1 MITVSFVNILGC
13 SILSLVVGWK
23 LGLVCIFAA
32 LPFIF
37 FAGLVRVRIEVKFAA
52 DTAAVFAESAQF
64 ASEAVGAY
72 RTVSSL
78 IMEESIRE
86 RYKLLLRDQVN
97 RSFRT
102 TVFAA
107 MIFSASE
114 SMNLLAAALCFWYG
128 GRLMSTRE
136 YEPYQFFVVYMAI
149 IQGGEAA
156 GHFFGFTPDI
166 AQALQAANRIL
177 GMREKTPPPL
187 GEDMDHSGKGGY
199 EVEFR
204 NVDFSYPTRD
214 TPVFHNLS
222 LKIEKGQFAAFVG
235 ASGCGKTTTISLL
248 ERFYSV
254 TGGEIFVNG
263 KNLDSLEIESYRDVV
278 SLVAQEPA
286 LYQGTVSENVRL
298 GAKDENISHEEVVQA
313 CKEAHIHDFIT
324 SLPEGYDTICGA
336 RGVGL
341 SGGQKQRVAIARAL
355 IRKPRILLLDEAT
368 ASLDSES
375 EKIVQQAFENAAQ
388 GRTMI
393 AVAHRLSTVQKADV
407 IFVFDE
413 GRVVEQGSHA
423 ALIKKRGTYFQ
434 MVGLNSFWFSV
445 LIYGLAFYT
454 NACL

>member
-1 MITVSFVNILGC
+1 MLGC

-23 LGLVCIFAA
+23 LALVCICAA

-37 FAGLVRVRIEVKFAA
+37 FAGLVRVRIEVKFAT

-86 RYKLLLRDQVN
+86 RYQLLLQDQTK
-97 RSFRT
+97 RFFRT
-102 TVFAA
+102 TVLAA
-107 MIFSASE
+107 MVFSASE
-114 SMNLLAAALCFWYG
+114 SINLLAAGLCYWYG

-136 YEPYQFFVVYMAI
+136 YDPFKFFVVYMAI

-156 GHFFGFTPDI
+156 GQFFGFSPDI
-166 AQALQAANRIL
+166 AQAVQAANRIF
-177 GMREKTPPPL
+177 GMREKTPPPP
-187 GEDMDHSGKGGY
+187 GEEMDRSVKGGY

-204 NVDFSYPTRD
+204 NVSFSYPSRD
-214 TPVFHNLS
+214 TPVFRNLN
-222 LKIEKGQFAAFVG
+222 LKIERGQFAAFVG

-254 TGGEIFVNG
+254 TGGEILING
-263 KNLDSLEIESYRDVV
+263 KNLDSLDIESYRDVV

-298 GAKDENISHEEVVQA
+298 GAKDESISHDMVVQA
-313 CKEAHIHDFIT
+313 CKEAHIHDFIS
-324 SLPEGYDTICGA
+324 SLPEGYETICGA

-355 IRKPRILLLDEAT
+355 IRGPGILLLDEAT

-434 MVGLNSFWFSV
+434 MVRLNSCVCVAISGF
-445 LIYGLAFYT
+445 FY
-454 NACL
+454 

>member
-1 MITVSFVNILGC
+1 MITISMVNIVGC
-13 SILSLVVGWK
+13 SILGLAIGWK
-23 LGLVCIFAA
+23 LALVCICAA

-37 FAGLVRVRIEVKFAA
+37 FAGRIRIRIEVKFAT

-78 IMEESIRE
+78 IMEESVRE
-86 RYKLLLRDQVN
+86 RYRLLLKDHVS
-97 RSFRT
+97 RSFRA

-107 MIFSASE
+107 MVFSASE
-114 SMNLLAAALCFWYG
+114 SINLLASALCFWYG

-149 IQGGEAA
+149 IQGGESA
-156 GHFFGFTPDI
+156 GQFFGFTPDI
-166 AQALQAANRIL
+166 AQAVQAANRIL
-177 GMREKTPPPL
+177 GMRQKTRPPP
-187 GEDMDHSGKGGY
+187 GEDMDRSKTGGY

-204 NVDFSYPTRD
+204 NVSFSYPTRD
-214 TPVFHNLS
+214 APVFRDLS
-222 LKIEKGQFAAFVG
+222 FKIEKGQFAAFVG

-254 TGGEIFVNG
+254 TGGEILVDG
-263 KNLDSLEIESYRDVV
+263 KNLDSLDIESYRDVV
-278 SLVAQEPA
+278 SLVAQEPT
-286 LYQGTVSENVRL
+286 LYQGTVGENVRL
-298 GAKDENISHEEVVQA
+298 GAKDENVSQEEVVQA

-324 SLPEGYDTICGA
+324 SLPDGYNTICGA

-355 IRKPRILLLDEAT
+355 IRGPRILLLDEAT

-393 AVAHRLSTVQKADV
+393 AVAHRLSTIQKADV

-413 GRVVEQGSHA
+413 GKVVEQGSHA
-423 ALIKKRGTYFQ
+423 ALIKKKGTYFQ
-434 MVGLNSFWFSV
+434 MVVFPPPGPFLYWFV
-445 LIYGLAFYT
+445 LT
-454 NACL
+454 PMRE